1 MAMPVPPGTPLA
13 RRLRDLRESHFPHA
27 RITQPEVARALGGVS
42 VPLVS
47 SWESP
52 NKSVIP
58 KDAYLVGYATL
69 FCTPRSLQDGQLRRL
84 RDQDLT
90 PDELMARDG
99 LLRELRALAG
109 PSRNP
114 SAHSGPIPG
123 SWDFTND
130 DGEIVIVCARLP
142 QEMLDRMPYTDPE
155 DPDYVR
161 LYSFADLDALME
173 LRGHLRA
180 ANPYKSVRFF
190 TPTEVRSHH
199 LSGHLVLLGGVD
211 WNTTLRSL
219 AERLKL
225 RVRQQSRLDDDQYA
239 SSFQVVDERGAVE
252 NEFWPQLDREGS
264 RITLRED
271 IAYFFRGYNPFN
283 NARTVTIC
291 NGMFARGTYGAVRA
305 LTDTDFRDRNEAYVK
320 AQFGDAE
327 AYSILTKVEI
337 ANGETVTPD
346 WNVDENRLHEWSRP
360 A

>member
-1 MAMPVPPGTPLA
+1 MAASEPPGAALA
-13 RRLRDLRESHFPHA
+13 RRLRELRESHFPHA
-27 RITQPEVARALGGVS
+27 RLTQPDVARALGGIS

-52 NKSVIP
+52 HRSVVP
-58 KDAYLVGYATL
+58 KDAYLVEYATV
-69 FCTPRSLQDGQLRRL
+69 FCTPRSFQDGQLRRL

-90 PDELMARDG
+90 ADETAAREA
-99 LLRELRALAG
+99 LLRELRILAG
-109 PSRNP
+109 
-114 SAHSGPIPG
+114 SAIPMVVPSGPIRG

-130 DGEIVIVCARLP
+130 DGEIIIVCARLP
-142 QEMLDRMPYTDPE
+142 AEMLARMPYTDPD

-219 AERLKL
+219 AQRLKL
-225 RVRQQSRLDDDQYA
+225 RVRQQSRPDDDPYG
-239 SSFQVVDERGAVE
+239 SSFQVVNEKGAVE
-252 NEFWPQLDREGS
+252 DEFWPQLDREGS

-271 IAYFFRGYNPFN
+271 IAYFFRGYNPYN
-283 NARTVTIC
+283 TARTVTIC

-305 LTDTDFRDRNEAYVK
+305 LTDTAFRDRNEAYVK
-320 AQFGDAE
+320 ARFGEAE